1 MENPRDGFVRSLA
14 ALRSVFDK
22 QAALEAELRSAKEA
36 AVQGREFSDMEMIR
50 EGSRV
55 IELEARV
62 EALEAA
68 LAQSTTARTGVAR
81 RDFSG
86 SIPRTHSGDAF
97 DVLAFL
103 INETVAEMEA
113 VVHELNAANAQLLR
127 AQKMDSLGKLA
138 GGVAHDFNNLLTII
152 MGLTQLVMDEQA
164 EGEAKQDLATHAV
177 AEYRRRLGDALA
189 ELKGRPADPLERLH
203 GFAAIF
209 QDACRCEGAMC
220 LCAALTADW
229 AALPEPVQAEVAG
242 YWNDTRAWLA
252 DALFA
257 PDAEPTDRRRAALA
271 NAVIALLEGGL
282 LASRVDNDEQPL
294 TDAIEAAEALMRR

>member
-1 MENPRDGFVRSLA
+1 MT
-14 ALRSVFDK
+14 
-22 QAALEAELRSAKEA
+22 
-36 AVQGREFSDMEMIR
+36 
-50 EGSRV
+50 
-55 IELEARV
+55 
-62 EALEAA
+62 
-68 LAQSTTARTGVAR
+68 STTAHNLAQAAEVLIKLHGYHG
-81 RDFSG
+81 FSYA
-86 SIPRTHSGDAF
+86 D
-97 DVLAFL
+97 
-103 INETVAEMEA
+103 VAERVGIRKA
-113 VVHELNAANAQLLR
+113 SIHHHF
-127 AQKMDSLGKLA
+127 K
-138 GGVAHDFNNLLTII
+138 
-152 MGLTQLVMDEQA
+152 
-164 EGEAKQDLATHAV
+164 AKQDLATHAV
-177 AEYRRRLGDALA
+177 AEYRQRLGDALD
-189 ELKGRPADPLERLH
+189 ELKGRTADPIERLH

-271 NAVIALLEGGL
+271 NAVIALLEGSL